1 MEFNL
6 NSVLYNPTVGSGP
19 QPTPTQ
25 TSPNDSDPAH
35 SSTTNDASKDSSP
48 RDVGNLTPSEPR
60 QNPRSCVTC
69 RRRKIRCNKLQP
81 CSNCTKAKVEC
92 VFPKP
97 GRAPRKSKKA
107 TEADLLARLKTL
119 ESIVRNIGK
128 STAEEA
134 SSTEAKKDA
143 NVNSELGVDIFTSR
157 SPKDIELD
165 SVDEEMGR
173 LVINDDK
180 SRYVSHRFW
189 TRFGDEIEELKDMID
204 CPTSEEEDDPSSGD
218 SKSGSSQWTR
228 HDGFIFGFWSV
239 THSLRGF
246 HLPPERFDIMWETYL
261 ENVAPVV
268 PIFHRPTL
276 KTMLRNAVSNL
287 DSVNK
292 NTEALLL
299 TVYYTTI
306 ASMTPEQCLSQLG
319 EDRDA
324 ALNRFRFAVE
334 QALARANLLSTRSL
348 VLLQSLVLFL
358 ICVRQSGD
366 PRYILS
372 LASLA
377 IQIGRAIG
385 LHRDG
390 TAFGL
395 TPFETEIRRRLW
407 LQICL
412 ADFCSAEDHGCDP
425 VIHEASYDTLPP
437 LNINDEDIS
446 PDSKEFPKER
456 VGCTD
461 MTFLL
466 FRGDINMLAR
476 RLTHVPPSNTCK
488 KFIASFSQKEREEMV
503 ENLSKRLEEKY
514 VRHCDVSIP
523 IQWVCGAL
531 SRLVVASLLLMI
543 HHPMT
548 RDDAEGSV
556 PAVETE
562 NRLFLSAIEI
572 IEFSLLLETNSN
584 TSKWSWFF
592 RAHTQWH
599 AIAYVLS
606 NLCVRRACPVVERA
620 WRAVNAAYKMS
631 EMKGQQKGMLWPGI
645 RKLMARALRYR
656 EMQLQQLTAQYGTGE
671 PCCNGLQPPNDSVVS
686 QTLTPGTYMSQ
697 QPHPPSTSAALPME
711 TEPSSNMN
719 AESYD
724 IGSIDASGLSWP
736 SLPQDNLYGADISS
750 INHSIASPPPSWD
763 EWNRVVRE
771 FQLDIR
777 NDDLATLGQDMLD
790 CILLQNFRD
799 LKILRTFPEN
809 CVESVFASQVL
820 CRSGQ
825 G

>member
-1 MEFNL
+1 MPSTGERGMRETCIIFKLSSSSFLDTSPNGQESRLSMSSFNPSITNLGHSTDQGLIGELNEMEFNL
-6 NSVLYNPTVGSGP
+6 NSVLYNPTVGSG
-19 QPTPTQ
+19 PTQ

-48 RDVGNLTPSEPR
+48 RDIGNVTPSEPR

-180 SRYVSHRFW
+180 SRYP
-189 TRFGDEIEELKDMID
+189 TRL
-204 CPTSEEEDDPSSGD
+204 P
-218 SKSGSSQWTR
+218 
-228 HDGFIFGFWSV
+228 
-239 THSLRGF
+239 
-246 HLPPERFDIMWETYL
+246 LPPDRFDIMWETYL

-456 VGCTD
+456 QYLQKIHCV
-461 MTFLL
+461 
-466 FRGDINMLAR
+466 
-476 RLTHVPPSNTCK
+476 V
-488 KFIASFSQKEREEMV
+488 FS
-503 ENLSKRLEEKY
+503 
-514 VRHCDVSIP
+514 
-523 IQWVCGAL
+523 
-531 SRLVVASLLLMI
+531 
-543 HHPMT
+543 
-548 RDDAEGSV
+548 
-556 PAVETE
+556 
-562 NRLFLSAIEI
+562 
-572 IEFSLLLETNSN
+572 
-584 TSKWSWFF
+584 
-592 RAHTQWH
+592 
-599 AIAYVLS
+599 
-606 NLCVRRACPVVERA
+606 ERA
-620 WRAVNAAYKMS
+620 R
-631 EMKGQQKGMLWPGI
+631 G
-645 RKLMARALRYR
+645 
-656 EMQLQQLTAQYGTGE
+656 
-671 PCCNGLQPPNDSVVS
+671 NG
-686 QTLTPGTYMSQ
+686 GKSQ
-697 QPHPPSTSAALPME
+697 QTP
-711 TEPSSNMN
+711 
-719 AESYD
+719 
-724 IGSIDASGLSWP
+724 
-736 SLPQDNLYGADISS
+736 
-750 INHSIASPPPSWD
+750 
-763 EWNRVVRE
+763 
-771 FQLDIR
+771 
-777 NDDLATLGQDMLD
+777 
-790 CILLQNFRD
+790 
-799 LKILRTFPEN
+799 
-809 CVESVFASQVL
+809 
-820 CRSGQ
+820 
-825 G
+825 